1 MSTSFFDCLDHETAK
16 DVEML
21 SRAIYELRESRKRVL
36 AETGHDDETALLDAI
51 RDGAVAE
58 HPGYELYLAARVM
71 DQARED
77 ARMALRPEPDER
89 PAHCLHAALCDTL
102 EQKFV
107 GQLAGPVELL
117 QDALRFAL
125 DGGLE
130 VTARF
135 AADDAWSIEWRE
147 GDALARI
154 DTAPHT
160 APNTANEARGTPHYH
175 DADGGLH
182 LHTPFDSSGL
192 AEDVIVSVV
201 TYLLETRRER

>member
-1 MSTSFFDCLDHETAK
+1 MSTSFFDCLDYETAK

-36 AETGHDDETALLDAI
+36 AETGHEDEAALLDAI
-51 RDGAVAE
+51 REGVVAE

-89 PAHCLHAALCDTL
+89 PAHCLHAALCDAL
-102 EQKFV
+102 EQKF
-107 GQLAGPVELL
+107 AGRLGGPIELL
-117 QDALRFAL
+117 QDALRFVL
-125 DGGLE
+125 ESGLE

-135 AADDAWSIEWRE
+135 AADDAWSIEWRN

-154 DTAPHT
+154 DTAPT
-160 APNTANEARGTPHYH
+160 NANEGHGTPHYH
-175 DADGGLH
+175 DAQGGLH
-182 LHTPFDSSGL
+182 LETPCDACGL

-201 TYLLETRRER
+201 TYLLETRGGR

>member
-16 DVEML
+16 NVEML

-36 AETGHDDETALLDAI
+36 AEAGHEDEAALLDAI
-51 RDGAVAE
+51 REGGVAE

-77 ARMALRPEPDER
+77 ARVALRPEPDER

-102 EQKFV
+102 DQKFAE
-107 GQLAGPVELL
+107 QLAGPVELL
-117 QDALRFAL
+117 QDALRFTL
-125 DGGLE
+125 EGGLE

-135 AADDAWSIEWRE
+135 AADDAWSIEWRD

-154 DTAPHT
+154 DTAP
-160 APNTANEARGTPHYH
+160 NTANEGRGTPHYH
-175 DADGGLH
+175 DAEGGLH
-182 LHTPFDSSGL
+182 LHTPCDTAGL

-201 TYLLETRRER
+201 TYLRETRGER